1 MRINDDVRDVL
12 KQCTIKRGSE
22 TAWFL
27 TLPGQLDRKLYVAV
41 NDVLTQMGGRWNS
54 KAKAHLFPEDPSD
67 AMADAV
73 TTGEI
78 LNAQKDFEFFATPP
92 SLANLIVGMAGV
104 TPEDCILE
112 PSAGAGAIMLAVD
125 AIRGKDCP
133 VAAWA
138 YEIIPEFA
146 NKLQERFPA
155 WMVIQGD
162 FLESTGCYARQK
174 FDKIIMNPPFSKGQ
188 DVKHVMQAWG
198 RLNPGGT
205 LVAIMSPGWTFNENL
220 RSTAFRKFVE
230 KQEGQVIDVEAGTF
244 KESGT
249 MIRTV
254 IVKLVK

>member
-1 MRINDDVRDVL
+1 MTITEPVRDVL
-12 KQCTIKRGSE
+12 KTCTISGDR
-22 TAWFL
+22 L
-27 TLPGQLDRKLYVAV
+27 TLPGTLDRKTYVAV
-41 NDVLTQMGGRWNS
+41 NDVLTQMGGKWNS
-54 KAKAHLFPEDPSD
+54 KAKAHIFPEDPSD

-92 SLANLIVGMAGV
+92 ELARRIVQMAGV
-104 TPEDCILE
+104 TPKDCILE
-112 PSAGAGAIMLAVD
+112 PSAGAGAIMAAIED
-125 AIRGKDCP
+125 ARGRDCP

-155 WMVIQGD
+155 WMVIQGN
-162 FLESTGCYARQK
+162 FLEEKADYSGQM

-188 DVKHVMQAWG
+188 DIKHVRRAWD
-198 RLNPGGT
+198 RLKPGGV
-205 LVAIMSPGWTFNENL
+205 LVAIMSPGWTFNENS
-220 RSTAFRKFVE
+220 RSTEFREFVAAQNGE
-230 KQEGQVIDVEAGTF
+230 THEVEAGTF